1 MIAVPAFELVQVLL
15 MEMGE
20 ATTTEEAKSQL
31 ACQISS
37 PGVDLKRR
45 AQGHG
50 KPGAARQLYH
60 LLVSGLGFRV

>member
-1 MIAVPAFELVQVLL
+1 

-60 LLVSGLGFRV
+60 LLVAGLGFRV